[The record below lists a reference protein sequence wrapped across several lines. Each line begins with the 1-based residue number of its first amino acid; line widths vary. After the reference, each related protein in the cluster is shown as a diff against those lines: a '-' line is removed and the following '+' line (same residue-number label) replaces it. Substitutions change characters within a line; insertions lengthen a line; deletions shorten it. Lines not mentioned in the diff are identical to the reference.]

1 MKFEFDE
8 GDEVVIIDLEGR
20 RFFGEII
27 TYDPEEDTY
36 WVMVDGFGDAAI
48 GVPGDSDRLFPYI
61 EADLDDEDE
70 ELETPSFG
78 MSSEALAEHT
88 EKVVKRVMGRIRGV
102 GDEQYSEGDHQKF
115 ESMSIEELMEWSLE
129 EIEDTIAYGVFQH
142 IRFNRILG
150 AVRDRL

>member
-78 MSSEALAEHT
+78 MSSEALAKYVGEFIERAT
-88 EKVVKRVMGRIRGV
+88 ARVVGV
-102 GDEQYSEGDHQKF
+102 GKDQYDEGEFQKF
-115 ESMSIEELMEWSLE
+115 EAMPITDLLDMLQEELQDAAVYAAMLDIRINRYRNALE
-129 EIEDTIAYGVFQH
+129 KE
-142 IRFNRILG
+142 L
-150 AVRDRL
+150 